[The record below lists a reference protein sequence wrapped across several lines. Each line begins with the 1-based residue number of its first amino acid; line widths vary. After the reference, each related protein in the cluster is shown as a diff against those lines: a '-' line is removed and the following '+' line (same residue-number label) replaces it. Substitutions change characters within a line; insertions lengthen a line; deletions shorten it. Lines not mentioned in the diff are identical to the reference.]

1 MRKGPDKMSG
11 PFYLHALQA
20 SSPINEC
27 ILIGSTTVLTGF
39 RQTGI
44 LVAKI
49 IPDKS
54 PDKIKCDFHMSRC
67 NTF

>member
-1 MRKGPDKMSG
+1 MRNVR
-11 PFYLHALQA
+11 PFLFACLQA